1 MPVDPKHQL
10 LLYVEDEKLVQMPT
24 AEMLKRAGF
33 DILLASNGMEA
44 LNCIATDEG
53 HIDCVV
59 TDVRLGRGPTGW
71 NVGRRARLHASTMPV
86 VYTSSST
93 AAEWMAY
100 GVPLSE
106 LVIKPF
112 RPTQLIEALSSVG
125 TRASAAIPHALRRQ
139 SKPVPV
145 ANVIVPNIGGIPS
158 SKEMT

>member
-1 MPVDPKHQL
+1 MAVDPKHQL
-10 LLYVEDEKLVQMPT
+10 LLYVEDEQSVRTPV
-24 AEMLKRAGF
+24 AEMLKHAGF
-33 DILLASNGMEA
+33 DIMLANNGVEA
-44 LNCIATDEG
+44 LNCIATDDG
-53 HIDCVV
+53 HIDCIV

-112 RPTQLIEALSSVG
+112 RRAQLIDALSLVRSK
-125 TRASAAIPHALRRQ
+125 ASAAIPHALRRTR
-139 SKPVPV
+139 KPVGLESAV
-145 ANVIVPNIGGIPS
+145 GPNTSRRQIS
-158 SKEMT
+158 EETT